1 MNRTESSFPRRER
14 LEMRLGFMLRRRVLA
29 GIVAM
34 LMGASLVFSGSASAH
49 NIDLAKARDLARNY
63 ARSIRDESGGKYLHY
78 TTNCVRNFPGHNHSV
93 RCVIEYQNA
102 KDTAAGVYTCKETI
116 ELFMPAHTSNG
127 GMAYDIY
134 GRHTSRNRCGSHDLG
149 GGTLMS

>member
-78 TTNCVRNFPGHNHSV
+78 TTDGWR
-93 RCVIEYQNA
+93 
-102 KDTAAGVYTCKETI
+102 
-116 ELFMPAHTSNG
+116 LFEGQSLRALRYH
-127 GMAYDIY
+127 
-134 GRHTSRNRCGSHDLG
+134 LQ
-149 GGTLMS
+149 